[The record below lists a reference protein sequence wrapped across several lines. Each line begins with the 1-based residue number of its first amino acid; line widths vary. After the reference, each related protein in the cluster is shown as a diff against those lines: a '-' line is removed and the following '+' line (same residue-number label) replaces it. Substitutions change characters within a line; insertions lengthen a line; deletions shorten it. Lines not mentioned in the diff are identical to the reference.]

1 MLVILL
7 VQDETVELQFCP
19 PCVQSGLIEV
29 QMENGE
35 DGAVGGDVMYLQQP
49 KVALPLLY
57 RI

>member
-19 PCVQSGLIEV
+19 PLQSCVQSGLIEV

-35 DGAVGGDVMYLQQP
+35 VGGGVMYLQQP